1 MKTKLRSLLRCV
13 SLEERLA
20 PDAGGSDPISY
31 MLGSQ
36 QYRGLAYQAIYPYV
50 FGPVQP
56 QDGKILY
63 LGAFGPGAGS
73 PTLPA
78 DPGISRYLPDGSID
92 QEFGTDG
99 RTIVPFF
106 NDPLQNTT
114 PDGFTAAIVL
124 PDRKIL
130 VAGVAGPASITD
142 GSRPLLI
149 VRLLENGQLD
159 ATFGT
164 SGRVIIQPT
173 GGTFT
178 PNDLV
183 VRPDGTLAFV
193 GSQNQQAAVLKLD
206 STLQLDSSFA
216 NQGIYLSSFASEA
229 SGGSDPRIENQPSSN
244 RLIFS
249 LGYGSS
255 SNATSPTQLTVI
267 ALTSS
272 GQLDSAFGNGGIAQS
287 AFSKTTI
294 GTHLF
299 VRADGAITLAGTTS
313 GFGNLADLKLARF
326 TKNGLLDSN
335 FGTNGMAAILLPGQV
350 GEPSLSSHFYTFGLV
365 EGTADSLLL
374 YTHGGPTI
382 NEFYIESGYNHVTRI
397 QSFGQVDLS
406 FGPNGSKPITIQ
418 VGVPLNAELPQL
430 LSSPNATDFLA
441 SGPLHLSQVIV
452 DEPSQLT
459 PAGTINFLPHS
470 KVSVR
475 TVTADVNGDG
485 VPDLI
490 GGSGPGGGPHVI
502 VIDGK
507 TKFRMAEFFAFEQS
521 YTGGIN
527 ITAGDLNGDG
537 KAEIVVTPDR
547 GGGPIVA
554 VYDGAKLADGFNNDA
569 QISRFF
575 GIEDKNFRG
584 GARVAVG
591 DVSGDGTADL
601 LVSAGFEGGP
611 RIALFDGTG
620 IAPGTTPPPKLIPDF
635 FAFEPS
641 LRNGAYVTLG
651 DLNGDGQAELVFGG
665 GPGGS
670 PRVRAFDG
678 KGLLAAGPFKSLDEI
693 PDAQL
698 ANFFAADA
706 NRRGGIRLAIK
717 EINGSPALLAVSGE
731 NEAAQLRVF
740 PAATLLGSANPQPS
754 QVLDLFDG
762 AVLAD
767 GVFVG

>member
-1 MKTKLRSLLRCV
+1 MKTKMRPLLRCV
-13 SLEERLA
+13 ALEERLA

-36 QYRGLAYQAIYPYV
+36 QYRGLAPQGIYPSR

-56 QDGKILY
+56 QDGKYLY
-63 LGAFGPGAGS
+63 LGAVGFGASSHTEPC
-73 PTLPA
+73 
-78 DPGISRYLPDGSID
+78 DPGISRHLLNGTLDPSFGRYGSV
-92 QEFGTDG
+92 
-99 RTIVPFF
+99 IVPFF
-106 NDPLQNTT
+106 SDPLQNVT
-114 PDGFTAAIVL
+114 PDIFSAAIVL
-124 PDRKIL
+124 PDQKIL
-130 VAGVAGPASITD
+130 VAGVAGPASLTD
-142 GSRPLLI
+142 GSRPLMI
-149 VRLLENGQLD
+149 VRLLEDGQLD

-164 SGRVIIQPT
+164 SGRVVVQPT

-178 PNDLV
+178 PHDIV

-193 GSQNQQAAVLKLD
+193 GSQNQKTAVLKLD
-206 STLQLDSSFA
+206 STLQLDVSFA
-216 NQGIYLSSFASEA
+216 NQGIFVSPFDTAPF
-229 SGGSDPRIENQPSSN
+229 SGGEKIGNQPSSN
-244 RLIFS
+244 RLIVS
-249 LGYGSS
+249 LGHRSILGELTPS
-255 SNATSPTQLTVI
+255 QLTVF
-267 ALTSS
+267 ALTPS
-272 GQLDSAFGNGGIAQS
+272 GQFDSTFGNGGVARS
-287 AFSKTTI
+287 TFSKSTT

-299 VRADGAITLAGTTS
+299 VRADGAITLAG
-313 GFGNLADLKLARF
+313 GFWVYAHQTDLTLARF
-326 TKNGLLDSN
+326 TKDGLPDPN
-335 FGTNGMAAILLPGQV
+335 FGTNGMAAIHLPGQLV
-350 GEPSLSSHFYTFGLV
+350 EPSASSFFYTFGLV

-382 NEFYIESGYNHVTRI
+382 NEFYIESGYNYVTRI

-406 FGPNGSKPITIQ
+406 FGPYGSKPITMQ
-418 VGVPLNAELPQL
+418 VGVPLNTELPQI

-452 DEPSQLT
+452 DEPSQLS
-459 PAGTINFLPHS
+459 PAGTINFLPHGV
-470 KVSVR
+470 VSVR

-521 YTGGIN
+521 FWGGIN
-527 ITAGDLNGDG
+527 VTAGDLNGDG
-537 KAEIVVTPDR
+537 KAEIIVTPDR

-569 QISRFF
+569 QLTRFF
-575 GIEDKNFRG
+575 GIEDKSFRG
-584 GARVAVG
+584 GARAAVG

-620 IAPGTTPPPKLIPDF
+620 IAPGTTPPPKLRSDF

-665 GPGGS
+665 GPGGA

-678 KGLLAAGPFKSLDEI
+678 KGLLAAGPFTSLDDI

-698 ANFFAADA
+698 ANFFAADSD
-706 NRRGGIRLAIK
+706 RRGGIRLAIK
-717 EINGSPALLAVSGE
+717 AVNGSPALLAASGE

-754 QVLDLFDG
+754 QILDLFNES
-762 AVLAD
+762 VLED